1 MRCRRC
7 RGFDFS
13 AGIRVVCLAVLAV
26 ALFAVVAEGA
36 TQTIHGCRL
45 GEGAWADGDSFPV
58 ILPDGRT
65 VALRLYG
72 ADCIE
77 WQVGDETMARRLR
90 AQRRYFGIGGGDVPE
105 SMAKAR
111 EFARKAAERT
121 RELLAEPFDVETA
134 FSKTPGGGR
143 VYGFVAT
150 ASGQD
155 LAAVL
160 VREGLARAHGIARQR
175 SDGTT
180 ASGYRESLADLE
192 LTAAAARRGVW
203 AETDWERIAED
214 RAQER
219 REAEELES
227 LMAGAKLGQGGL
239 DPNTA
244 TAEDFESLPGIGAVL
259 AERIVSARGEGR
271 FESPQ
276 DLLRIRG
283 MSPAKLKAI
292 EGRLN
297 FPAR

>member
-1 MRCRRC
+1 MRCRLC
-7 RGFDFS
+7 RGFEFFAKMRPFFFS
-13 AGIRVVCLAVLAV
+13 VLV
-26 ALFAVVAEGA
+26 AAFTTVVAEGTA
-36 TQTIHGCRL
+36 QTFRGCRL
-45 GEGAWADGDSFPV
+45 GDGAWADGDSFPV

-72 ADCIE
+72 ADCVE
-77 WQVGDETMARRLR
+77 KHVGDETMARRLR

-111 EFARKAAERT
+111 VFARKAAERT
-121 RELLAEPFDVETA
+121 NELLAKPFDVETA

-143 VYGFVAT
+143 IYGFVQT

-160 VREGLARAHGIARQR
+160 VREGLARAHGISRQR
-175 SDGTT
+175 SDGTS
-180 ASGYRESLADLE
+180 AIGYRESLADLE
-192 LTAAAARRGVW
+192 LTAAAAGRGIW

-219 REAEELES
+219 REAAELES
-227 LMAGAKLGQGGL
+227 LVAGAKLEQDGL
-239 DPNTA
+239 DPNSA

-259 AERIVSARGEGR
+259 AERIVSARGEGK
-271 FESPQ
+271 FQSAQ
-276 DLLRIRG
+276 DLLRVRG

-292 EGRLN
+292 EGQLN
-297 FPAR
+297 FSVR

>member
-13 AGIRVVCLAVLAV
+13 SRMRAVFLALLGLVFSAV
-26 ALFAVVAEGA
+26 IAEGKE
-36 TQTIHGCRL
+36 QTIRGCRL

-77 WQVGDETMARRLR
+77 WHVGDETMARRLR

-121 RELLAEPFDVETA
+121 RELLAKPFDVETA

-143 VYGFVAT
+143 VYGFVVT

-180 ASGYRESLADLE
+180 ASSYRESLADLE
-192 LTAAAARRGVW
+192 LTAAAARKGIW

-219 REAEELES
+219 REAAELES
-227 LMAGAKLGQGGL
+227 LVVGAKLFPGGL

-271 FESPQ
+271 FESVQ
-276 DLLRIRG
+276 DLLKVRG

-292 EGRLN
+292 EGQLK
-297 FPAR
+297 FSTP